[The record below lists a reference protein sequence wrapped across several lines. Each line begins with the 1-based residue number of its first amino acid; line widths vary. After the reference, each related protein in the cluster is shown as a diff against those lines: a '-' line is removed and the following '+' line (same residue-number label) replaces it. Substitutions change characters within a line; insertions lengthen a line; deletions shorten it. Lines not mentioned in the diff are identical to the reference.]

1 MPSTIADESPD
12 GGQTSPE
19 SRIGRLS
26 AWLSGHPLHIEAAV
40 AAAAIGL
47 TIVAIPFL
55 SFGIFVALEG
65 ETAILAIGVAFIA
78 GSLLSV
84 VGLAV
89 TVVGHTYSDIRQH
102 GFPTSAELDLQLGG
116 LRWHPSRRN
125 GGSRRIARWTRIGH
139 ARECNSW
146 ISPEPDLGGGGSHC
160 SAITTCRFSTRDSD
174 VWQNHPHALATRE
187 LTAKKIC

>member
-47 TIVAIPFL
+47 TLVATPFL

-89 TVVGHTYSDIRQH
+89 TIVGHTYSDIRQH
-102 GFPTSAELDLQLGG
+102 GFPASAELDLNSVVYGG
-116 LRWHPSRRN
+116 TRAVETVAAVGLLAGLVSVVLASVIA
-125 GGSRRIARWTRIGH
+125 GSVPNLIWAVVVATAVPLPPVVLAH
-139 ARECNSW
+139 ATVTFGRT
-146 ISPEPDLGGGGSHC
+146 I
-160 SAITTCRFSTRDSD
+160 
-174 VWQNHPHALATRE
+174 
-187 LTAKKIC
+187 LTPLLHGN